1 MSVILYLGCFV
12 KGFNF
17 VWCEPVSSCQE
28 CFGKGAAVAVPARW
42 AVSMAKVAI
51 RIAIG

>member
-1 MSVILYLGCFV
+1 MSVILYLGGFV

-17 VWCEPVSSCQE
+17 VWCELVSSCQE
-28 CFGKGAAVAVPARW
+28 CSCKGAAVAVPARW
-42 AVSMAKVAI
+42 AVLIAKVAI

>member
-17 VWCEPVSSCQE
+17 VWCELVGSCQE
-28 CFGKGAAVAVPARW
+28 CFGKGAAEAVPARW
-42 AVSMAKVAI
+42 AVLIAKVAI